1 MSPEQVSATGSEI
14 DSTTDVY
21 SLGLML
27 YALLSGKAP
36 HEFKQL
42 PLPEVVRMIR
52 ELDPP
57 LMGTID
63 RRFHGDIETIVAK
76 SLEKE
81 RSRRYPFPGAL
92 RDDINRHLAHEPIHA
107 RPSSAW
113 YRLKKFSRRN
123 RTSLAIIGA
132 LSIGMIGTTWFA
144 LQAWKSSAIAM
155 KERAAALSEAYV
167 ARIIAAGDAI
177 KEFDVAQAQVQLEA
191 APKSLRGWEWRHLAS
206 RLDISLSKQELS
218 PSHRSN
224 AASSSDGLFVQH
236 SDAQSTIVMDLN
248 NREVMRI
255 DYPWPVQFVNPA
267 RILGDEA
274 RISVFAES
282 RLRVVTQ
289 AGQVL
294 LDLEPPKPYLGRVD
308 RFSCDLKLFAMAWRD
323 HRDIVELYDLET
335 GTRLRSFKGHTGRIY
350 GLCFS
355 ADGKQIASSGEDGTV
370 RLWETESGKEL
381 QVCLGNQGNVWSVA
395 FRPDGKR
402 IVSASADGTVRQW
415 STETGKEVAAPFERH
430 QGDVIC
436 ACYHPNGLQ
445 IASSSHDRT
454 IRIWDSE
461 TAKQRLALYGPT
473 HASTTLSF
481 DASGQVMASGGDS
494 STVRFWNAKEDEA
507 NPFVLRGHDKYVYP
521 AIVSPDG
528 LWIASG
534 GWDSKVNVWNV
545 RTGQLTATR
554 FYNDHPMKSLAFTP
568 DSSSIITIA
577 RTTPY
582 FRRWNFQTDE
592 IVFEKVTESLREV
605 PATLAVSPDGLHLV
619 SAGLSGSQ
627 V

>member
-1 MSPEQVSATGSEI
+1 MIHRDLKPSNILVDENGQCKVLDFGIARRTNSEIYSSTSHTQTGQLLGTLAYMSPEQVSAKGSEI

-63 RRFHGDIETIVAK
+63 RRFRGDIETIVAR

-81 RSRRYPFPGAL
+81 RARRYPFPGAL

-144 LQAWKSSAIAM
+144 LQAWQSSAIAM

-206 RLDISLSKQELS
+206 RLDISLSKQERS

-255 DYPWPVQFVNPA
+255 DYPWPVQFLNPA

-308 RFSCDLKLFAMAWRD
+308 RFSGDLKLFAMAWRD

-370 RLWETESGKEL
+370 RLWETESGNEL
-381 QVCLGNQGNVWSVA
+381 QVCFGHQGNVWSVA

-415 STETGKEVAAPFERH
+415 STETGKEVAVFPNPFTNKITVTQTEPVTGGTAILYNVLG
-430 QGDVIC
+430 QPVQSAG
-436 ACYHPNGLQ
+436 YG
-445 IASSSHDRT
+445 AS
-454 IRIWDSE
+454 DS
-461 TAKQRLALYGPT
+461 KQAV
-473 HASTTLSF
+473 LSF
-481 DASGQVMASGGDS
+481 Y
-494 STVRFWNAKEDEA
+494 R
-507 NPFVLRGHDKYVYP
+507 R
-521 AIVSPDG
+521 
-528 LWIASG
+528 
-534 GWDSKVNVWNV
+534 
-545 RTGQLTATR
+545 R
-554 FYNDHPMKSLAFTP
+554 
-568 DSSSIITIA
+568 IIT
-577 RTTPY
+577 R
-582 FRRWNFQTDE
+582 
-592 IVFEKVTESLREV
+592 
-605 PATLAVSPDGLHLV
+605 
-619 SAGLSGSQ
+619 
-627 V
+627 